1 MIIKIKNKEVS
12 LDVKK
17 VSGFKKFSGLMFSR
31 REKASPLLFDF
42 RKPTKTTFHSL
53 FCFFPFLIIWLDK
66 DNNVLEKRICKPFLP
81 TIKPRNS
88 FVKVVEIPLNKKYSK
103 LVKEIIDEERF
114 KY

>member
-42 RKPTKTTFHSL
+42 QKPTKTTFHSL

-66 DNNVLEKRICKPFLP
+66 DNNVLEKRICKPFMLKI
-81 TIKPRNS
+81 TTTKP
-88 FVKVVEIPLNKKYSK
+88 FTKVIEIPLNNKYGNLIQQLIYCSQAT
-103 LVKEIIDEERF
+103 D
-114 KY
+114 